1 MKFSLERVDRFFGDI
16 KKQDRVAI
24 VHDADPD
31 GVCSAVILA
40 RCIKKLRN
48 RKPEYVTPFDRDS
61 YSISDEQIKKMRKK
75 RINKLIIADFSI
87 DQQASL
93 VKTLSK
99 KFDMLVIDHH
109 KLYNNLNSK
118 NVILVKPQ
126 LFCKIDPAR
135 YCAAK
140 LSYDLCSRVCDMSES
155 DWLAAVASIADV
167 ATIPWKAWINSVFKK
182 YKIKPNKDYFK
193 TDLGHIASTINSLIT
208 IDPRKISKAF
218 DVLYRA
224 SSPKDVLKSGLY
236 KYKKLIDKELALWLK
251 KFNKCERYKDLY
263 LFQVSPKYNIKSTI
277 STILGLKYPHRTILV
292 MSQDNGTTAIS
303 ARRGDQRIPV
313 NVLLEKSI
321 KGFSNAN
328 AGGHIPAAGAHFQ
341 TKDFPVFKKRAIKLH
356 GELK

>member
-1 MKFSLERVDRFFGDI
+1 MKVSLERVDRFFGDI
-16 KKQDRVAI
+16 KKQDKIAI

-48 RKPEYVTPFDRDS
+48 RKPEYVTPFDRES
-61 YSISDEQIKKMRKK
+61 YSISDEQIKKMHKK
-75 RINKLIIADFSI
+75 GINKIIVADFSI
-87 DQQASL
+87 DQQPAL
-93 VKTLSK
+93 VKKLSK
-99 KFDMLVIDHH
+99 KIDMLVIDHH
-109 KLYNNLNSK
+109 KVYNNLNCK
-118 NVILVKPQ
+118 KVVLVKPQ

-140 LSYDLCSRVCDMSES
+140 LSYDLCSRVCDMSDS

-167 ATIPWKAWINSVFKK
+167 ATIPWTSWIKTVFKK

-193 TDLGHIASTINSLIT
+193 TDLGLIASTINSLIT

-218 DVLYRA
+218 NVLYNA
-224 SSPKDVLKSGLY
+224 QYPEEVLRSGLY
-236 KYKKLIDKELALWLK
+236 KYKQLIDKELALWLK
-251 KFNKCERYKDLY
+251 KFNKCEHYNGLY
-263 LFQVSPKYNIKSTI
+263 LFTVSPKYNIKSTI

-292 MSQDNGTTAIS
+292 MSQDNGTAAVS

-313 NVLLEKSI
+313 NLLLEKAI
-321 KGFSNAN
+321 KGFSHAN
-328 AGGHIPAAGAHFQ
+328 AGGHVPAAGTHFLS
-341 TKDFPVFKKRAIKLH
+341 KDFAVFKKRVIKLH